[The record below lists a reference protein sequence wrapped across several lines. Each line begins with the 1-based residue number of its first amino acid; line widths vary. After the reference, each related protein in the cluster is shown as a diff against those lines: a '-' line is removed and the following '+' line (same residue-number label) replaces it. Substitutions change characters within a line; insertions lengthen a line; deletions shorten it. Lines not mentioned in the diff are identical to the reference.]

1 MKEDELLKSVVA
13 PNGRSLYDVQL
24 RRARRVAIVLA
35 TATTLSLILAVFA
48 FIQNQRI
55 QELEEEMQQQLVNTS
70 RLLQECRQQQNV
82 KK

>member
-1 MKEDELLKSVVA
+1 MKEDDLLKSVVA

-24 RRARRVAIVLA
+24 RSARRVAIVLA
-35 TATTLSLILAVFA
+35 TATTLSLVLAVFA